1 MKWHDILPVATSM
14 LVILL
19 VAIVEKHC
27 RMVADLTA
35 TMPLTAP
42 LALWV
47 VTTSVRGDQA
57 AVSQFSLGLRLGI
70 LPTVAF
76 LAVVWL
82 GSRQGLRL
90 APLLLLGYAT
100 WAAAASFLF
109 GIRRALGL

>member
-1 MKWHDILPVATSM
+1 MKWSDVLPVAVSM

-19 VAIVEKHC
+19 VAIVEKHS
-27 RMVADLTA
+27 RLVAALTA

-47 VTTSVRGDQA
+47 VFNSARGDQA
-57 AVSQFSLGLRLGI
+57 AVTQFSLGLLLGI

-82 GSRQGLRL
+82 GARQGLRL
-90 APLLLLGYAT
+90 APLLLLGYAV
-100 WAAAASFLF
+100 WAASASLLF
-109 GIRRALGL
+109 GIRKALGL